1 MTYFL
6 PLISFLAL
14 LFNASPSYPASLVK
28 VGAKVLHDSGY
39 AGLAGKRIG
48 LVTNH
53 TAMVDGIYTVDLVAS
68 SGKVQLAAIFAPEHG
83 LRGLKEDG
91 ELVGERIDEHTGAPV
106 HSLYGNVKKPTP
118 EMLRGLDC
126 LVFDIQGVGARFY
139 TYVSTMGLAMQAAA
153 EAHIPFVVLDRP
165 NPVGGNYL
173 SGFVLEKAYSSF
185 VGEYPIPVAHGMT
198 MGELALMIKGE
209 RMLEG
214 LEGLDLRVIRMEGW
228 QREMQWP
235 ETGLKWV
242 QTSPNIPDFETALL
256 YSGVCFFEAT
266 AASVGRGTSEP
277 FKLVGF
283 PGIDTG
289 VLAKKLNVEHLPGV
303 RFEPAQFT
311 PRSVPGKSSDPKFRN
326 QTIPGLRIFIT
337 DPEVFEPV
345 ETGIYL
351 LCAVYRSLG
360 EAEREHFFHGE
371 GFDSLAGTGSMR
383 KLIQNGADPEE
394 IIAAWQKEDEQFAE
408 KRRKYL
414 LY

>member
-1 MTYFL
+1 MTNFL
-6 PLISFLAL
+6 TLMLLLAFL
-14 LFNASPSYPASLVK
+14 FDASPSYPASLVK

-39 AGLAGKRIG
+39 AELAGKRIG
-48 LVTNH
+48 LITNH
-53 TAMVDGIYTVDLVAS
+53 TAMVDGIYTVDLMAS
-68 SGKVQLAAIFAPEHG
+68 SGKVQLVAVFAPEHG
-83 LRGLKEDG
+83 LRGLREDG
-91 ELVGERIDEHTGAPV
+91 EVVGERIDECTLAPV
-106 HSLYGNVKKPTP
+106 HSLYGSVKRPTP
-118 EMLRGLDC
+118 EMLHGLDF
-126 LVFDIQGVGARFY
+126 LVFDIQDVGARFY
-139 TYVSTMGLAMQAAA
+139 TYISTMGLAMQAAS

-165 NPVGGNYL
+165 NPVGGDYF

-214 LEGLDLRVIRMEGW
+214 MEGLDLRVVKIEGW

-256 YSGVCFFEAT
+256 YSGICFFEGT

-283 PGIDTG
+283 PGIDSD
-289 VLAKKLNVEHLPGV
+289 VLAKKLNVENLPGV
-303 RFEPAQFT
+303 KFEPAQFT
-311 PRSVPGKSSDPKFRN
+311 PRSIPGKSSQPEFRG
-326 QTIPGLRIFIT
+326 QMIPGLRIVIT
-337 DPEVFEPV
+337 DPQVFKPV
-345 ETGIYL
+345 ETGIHL

-371 GFDSLAGTGSMR
+371 GFDCLAGTGCLR
-383 KLIQNGADPEE
+383 KLIQSGAAPED